1 MKSITGAL
9 LILASS
15 FYAIGAAIV
24 GNSTR
29 IGDDVATLCCFP
41 AFVIFILGLYFL
53 FFAKD
58 KPSS

>member
-1 MKSITGAL
+1 MKTITGAL

-15 FYAIGAAIV
+15 FYAIATALLMA
-24 GNSTR
+24 STSMGSR
-29 IGDDVATLCCFP
+29 DAPIFGFP
-41 AFVIFILGLYFL
+41 AFCLFILGLYFL